1 MAASHARARLGSRGQ
16 PEESRTAILQ
26 AAIREFAR
34 EGVAGARTDAIAKA
48 AKVNKALLYYYFRD
62 KDALYGAAL
71 EQVFRQ
77 RDAHL
82 MPILRENTPPG
93 EKLLRYV
100 GAFFDFLAGHPEH
113 REMVQREMFNVP
125 RRAHALR
132 IAKTYLKPMYEELLK
147 VFREGIEK
155 GVFRPVD
162 PMQFIPSMAA
172 VVVHYFGS
180 APFMKIMTNQDPL
193 SPERL
198 AARRAAVLDF
208 ISAALFQHSALP
220 VEGESK

>member
-1 MAASHARARLGSRGQ
+1 MATGHAKARLGSRGR

-34 EGVAGARTDAIAKA
+34 EGIAGARTDAIAKA
-48 AKVNKALLYYYFRD
+48 AKVNKALLYYYFHD

-71 EQVFRQ
+71 DHVFQERN
-77 RDAHL
+77 RRL
-82 MPILRENTPPG
+82 MPVLAADVPPG
-93 EKLLRYV
+93 EKILRYV
-100 GAFFDFLAGHPEH
+100 GAFFDYLAENPAH
-113 REMVQREMFNVP
+113 REMVQRELFNVP
-125 RRAHALR
+125 RRGQMQR
-132 IAKTYLKPMYEELLK
+132 IVKLYMRPMFEGMIK
-147 VFREGIEK
+147 VLREGIAT
-155 GVFRPVD
+155 GVFRPID

-180 APFMKIMTNQDPL
+180 VNFLKLMTNEDPM

-208 ISAALFQHSALP
+208 ISAALFQHTALS
-220 VEGESK
+220 VEGEPK

>member
-100 GAFFDFLAGHPEH
+100 GAL
-113 REMVQREMFNVP
+113 VQREMFNVP

-147 VFREGIEK
+147 VFHEGIEK

-208 ISAALFQHSALP
+208 ISAALFQHSALT

>member
-1 MAASHARARLGSRGQ
+1 MATGQARGRLGSRGK
-16 PEESRTAILQ
+16 PEESRQAILQ

-71 EQVFRQ
+71 EQVFRE
-77 RDAHL
+77 RDAVL
-82 MPILRENTPPG
+82 MPILKEPTPPG

-100 GAFFDFLAGHPEH
+100 GAFFDFLASHPQY
-113 REMVQREMFNVP
+113 REMVQREMFMLP
-125 RRAHALR
+125 RRVHAQR
-132 IAKTYLKPMYEELLK
+132 IVKMYMRPLFEELLK
-147 VFREGIEK
+147 LFRDGVAA

-172 VVVHYFGS
+172 VVVHYFGM
-180 APFMKIMTNQDPL
+180 APFIKLMTQQDPL
-193 SPERL
+193 SPERI

-208 ISAALFQHSALP
+208 ISAALFQPTALP

>member
-1 MAASHARARLGSRGQ
+1 
-16 PEESRTAILQ
+16 
-26 AAIREFAR
+26 
-34 EGVAGARTDAIAKA
+34 
-48 AKVNKALLYYYFRD
+48 
-62 KDALYGAAL
+62 
-71 EQVFRQ
+71 
-77 RDAHL
+77 
-82 MPILRENTPPG
+82 
-93 EKLLRYV
+93 
-100 GAFFDFLAGHPEH
+100 
-113 REMVQREMFNVP
+113 
-125 RRAHALR
+125 
-132 IAKTYLKPMYEELLK
+132 LLK
-147 VFREGIEK
+147 VFREGVET

-180 APFMKIMTNQDPL
+180 APFMKMMTHQDPL